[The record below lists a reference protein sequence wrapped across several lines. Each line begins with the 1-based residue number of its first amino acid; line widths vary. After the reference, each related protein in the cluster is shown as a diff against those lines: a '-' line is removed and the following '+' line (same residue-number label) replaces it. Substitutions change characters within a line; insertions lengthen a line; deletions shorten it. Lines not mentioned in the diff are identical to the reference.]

1 MTDIIKHTGI
11 IEEIKGYQIKV
22 KIVQSSACSA
32 CKAHKLCSAA
42 ESKEKMIDVFDR
54 NPSEHF
60 VGEHVTLLGTTAM
73 GLQAVWL
80 GFAIPFILLVG
91 VLFLSMSLT
100 GQSEGW
106 SALISILSVALYY
119 LILSRFKERL
129 SKKFS
134 FTIDSK

>member
-1 MTDIIKHTGI
+1 MKRGFKDFI
-11 IEEIKGYQIKV
+11 V
-22 KIVQSSACSA
+22 KFFFC
-32 CKAHKLCSAA
+32 
-42 ESKEKMIDVFDR
+42 VF
-54 NPSEHF
+54 
-60 VGEHVTLLGTTAM
+60 VL
-73 GLQAVWL
+73 
-80 GFAIPFILLVG
+80 AIPFILLVG